1 MQIQKRVK
9 KKIQNTQI
17 YKINEMSIVSYLHME
32 IKSRIFTPTHSC
44 SQGCRKLGIYNGW

>member
-9 KKIQNTQI
+9 KKDSEHPDLQDQW
-17 YKINEMSIVSYLHME
+17 NEHVSYLHME

-44 SQGCRKLGIYNGW
+44 SQGYRKLGIYNGW